1 MTGAGLSRSLPG
13 RKAVPPNHPW
23 RQAARVPRLVQGAPQ
38 MDKQESKWTYLTGWA
53 SIAVIILVMYA
64 ASKYFGF

>member
-1 MTGAGLSRSLPG
+1 MG
-13 RKAVPPNHPW
+13 N
-23 RQAARVPRLVQGAPQ
+23 
-38 MDKQESKWTYLTGWA
+38 QESKWTYLTGWG